1 MAMAEKTPMFEHILI
16 PLDGSSLAERV
27 LPHAIS
33 LSKAFGAKLTLL
45 RVVYQ
50 VDQKTQLSGVNPIDW
65 QMRMSEAEAYID
77 SVRDRLVQKGIE
89 TDGCVLEG
97 RPAQQIINFAKKSN
111 LDLIILSSHGN
122 SGISGWNIN
131 STVQKVL
138 LRAYMPVMIVRA
150 YQEMDEETESVT
162 YKRLLVPL
170 DGSKRAECIL
180 PLVKSISEVQGS
192 NVLLTHIIEEP
203 KLLRPEIESDDVK
216 SIINQLNEI
225 NLREIEA
232 YFDEIRSQFDPNEVE
247 IIIEKSEEPTIA
259 LHDIIDREEIDLVL
273 LSAHGYSGKR
283 KWPYGKIALNFI
295 SFGTTPLIII
305 QDLSADEIQ
314 KSLAERI
321 AEQSKGH

>member
-1 MAMAEKTPMFEHILI
+1 MFKHILL

-33 LSKAFGAKLTLL
+33 LCKAFDAKLTLL

-50 VDQKTQLSGVNPIDW
+50 MDHKTQFSSVNPIDW

-77 SVRDRLVQKGIE
+77 SIKNRLNQKDVK
-89 TDGCVLEG
+89 TDGYVLEG
-97 RPAQQIINFAKKSN
+97 RPAQQIINFAKNK
-111 LDLIILSSHGN
+111 DVALIILSSHGN

-150 YQEMDEETESVT
+150 YQEMSDEIESVT

-180 PLVKSISEVQGS
+180 PLVQSISEAQGS
-192 NVLLTHIIEEP
+192 NILLTHIIEEP
-203 KLLRPEIESDDVK
+203 KLPRGKPVSEEVK

-225 NLREIEA
+225 NKLEIET
-232 YFDEIRSQFDPNEVE
+232 YFNEIIGQFDPNKVE
-247 IIIEKSEEPTIA
+247 TIVEKSEEPAIA
-259 LHDIIDREEIDLVL
+259 LHEIVDRENIDLVL
-273 LSAHGYSGKR
+273 LSAHGYSGKG
-283 KWPYGKIALNFI
+283 KWPYGSIALNFI

-314 KSLAERI
+314 KSPAEKI